1 MNEVVVTEEAQ
12 ARLARVGLVVNR
24 SAPGTVRLEVDPE
37 PPPVVDRWTLGR
49 AAVWAVAGRVGLDR
63 GTAYMCAA
71 PLELVELQWG
81 RQIIDTVPNR
91 AADLVAA
98 AAGYELGRH
107 MRARREEGE

>member
-1 MNEVVVTEEAQ
+1 MSALVVTDEAR
-12 ARLARVGLVVNR
+12 ARLERVGLVVSR
-24 SAPGTVRLEVDPE
+24 SDEVVRLEVDPE

-49 AAVWAVAGRVGLDR
+49 AAVWTAAGRVGLDR

-71 PLELVELQWG
+71 VWELLELQWG
-81 RQIIDTVPNR
+81 RRVIDTVPNR

-107 MRARREEGE
+107 LRARAWENDA